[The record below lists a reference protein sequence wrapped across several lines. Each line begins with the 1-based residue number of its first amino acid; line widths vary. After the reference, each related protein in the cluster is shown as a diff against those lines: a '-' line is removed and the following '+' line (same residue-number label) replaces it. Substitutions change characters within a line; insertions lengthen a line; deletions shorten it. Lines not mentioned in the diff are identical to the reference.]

1 MKDNSNLY
9 AILSYI
15 TWIGWL
21 IAFFARDKDSTL
33 VKRHLN
39 QTLILNLIATICTI
53 ISRANPPLIIGALCG
68 IVSIAGFVFWVM
80 GLIRAVQASEEPL
93 PIIGGFEL
101 IK

>member
-1 MKDNSNLY
+1 MKDNSKLF
-9 AILSYI
+9 AIVSYI

-33 VKRHLN
+33 VKKHLN
-39 QTLILNLIATICTI
+39 QALILNIISTI
-53 ISRANPPLIIGALCG
+53 ISIVTRASSSFILGAVCGLVSIGVLVFWIWG
-68 IVSIAGFVFWVM
+68 IV
-80 GLIRAVQASEEPL
+80 RAAQASEEPL